1 MGVLG
6 HFSQLPDLVPTRGP
20 GLSIWVPVISFTI
33 LASKQTNI
41 LLFYLCAQCTCKL
54 KNGDYKGLHILKDTL
69 FSKELGVLPMI
80 TRVDSTTT

>member
-6 HFSQLPDLVPTRGP
+6 HFSQLPDLVPTQGP

-41 LLFYLCAQCTCKL
+41 LPVLFVCTL
-54 KNGDYKGLHILKDTL
+54 PSVYVNSRTVTTRDHIERYT
-69 FSKELGVLPMI
+69 I
-80 TRVDSTTT
+80 